1 MSISDKLKKEFLN
14 FNNKVGIV
22 ELNDKKNIKK
32 DLRNKFIESGTIND
46 PENSY
51 HMEISFDSAREA
63 IFTSK
68 EIKALN
74 VNCKTSVRTRTNSKK
89 YIVYLKSG
97 EEISELINVLGA
109 KKTYKAYYKVIKEKS
124 INQDINRIVN
134 FETSNI
140 KKAANAG
147 TSQLND
153 IKKLLK
159 NYKLKNLD
167 SKLQDVIIARKKNPE
182 LSLSELA
189 NVMGNISKS
198 ALNHRFAKI
207 KELAYEVSSTKRS
220 KK

>member
-1 MSISDKLKKEFLN
+1 MSVSDKLKKELSN

-22 ELNDKKNIKK
+22 DLNDIKNIKK

-46 PENSY
+46 PKNSY

-63 IFTSK
+63 MFTAK
-68 EIKALN
+68 EIKSLSI
-74 VNCKTSVRTRTNSKK
+74 NCKTSSRTRSNTKK

-97 EEISELINVLGA
+97 EDIKELINLLGA
-109 KKTYKAYYKVIKEKS
+109 KQTYKLYNKVINKKS

-134 FETSNI
+134 FEMSNI
-140 KKAANAG
+140 KKAVSAG

-167 SKLQDVIIARKKNPE
+167 PKLQEVIIARKKNPE
-182 LSLSELA
+182 LSLTELS
-189 NVMGNISKS
+189 NVIGNISKS
-198 ALNHRFAKI
+198 AINHRFAKI
-207 KELAYEVSSTKRS
+207 KELAYESSSTKRRG
-220 KK
+220 